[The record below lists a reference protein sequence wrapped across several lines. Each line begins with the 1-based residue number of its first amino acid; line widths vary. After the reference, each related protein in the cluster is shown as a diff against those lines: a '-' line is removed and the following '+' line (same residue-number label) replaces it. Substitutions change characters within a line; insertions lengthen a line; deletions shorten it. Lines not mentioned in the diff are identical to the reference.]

1 MADYKKIVSVMKNR
15 TKGLSAQGFSTQET
29 GCDLGSS
36 YNEFLK
42 KEVKNNKSFGIDWD
56 TFKVYADEYGYYATC
71 ENFKTMPD
79 TIYNVLFKLTIWD
92 SIGGDKIKNQ
102 GIANILVLYYGLGLF
117 SVYEALK
124 KFGYVPPYKSSSD
137 IATNISNSFKL
148 SDDTI
153 DFINKLDAEGK
164 SPLLFNE
171 LTKITPKDKVYWLSK
186 PYVLRTSEK
195 IMLGVGVLF
204 VGYLAYK
211 FIKR

>member
-56 TFKVYADEYGYYATC
+56 TFKVYEDEYGYYATC

-92 SIGGDKIKNQ
+92 SLGGDKIKNQ
-102 GIANILVLYYGLGLF
+102 GVANILVLYYGLGLF

-137 IATNISNSFKL
+137 IATNLTNSFKL

>member
-42 KEVKNNKSFGIDWD
+42 KEVKKNKSFGIDWD

-102 GIANILVLYYGLGLF
+102 GVANILVLYYGLGLF

-137 IATNISNSFKL
+137 IATNLTNSFKL

>member
-1 MADYKKIVSVMKNR
+1 MADYKKIVSVIKSRRN
-15 TKGLSAQGFSTQET
+15 GLSAQGFSSDGTP
-29 GCDLGSS
+29 CDLGTSFNS
-36 YNEFLK
+36 FLK
-42 KEVKNNKSFGIDWD
+42 KEIKNNSSFGIDWD
-56 TFKVYADEYGYYATC
+56 TFKFYAKELGYDPTC

-102 GIANILVLYYGLGLF
+102 GIANILVLYYGLGLIT
-117 SVYEALK
+117 VMEALK
-124 KFGYVPPYKSSSD
+124 KFGYIPPYKTSED
-137 IATNISNSFKL
+137 IATNITNAFKL
-148 SDDTI
+148 SDSDI

-171 LTKITPKDKVYWLSK
+171 LTKIIPKDKVYWLSK

>member
-124 KFGYVPPYKSSSD
+124 KFGYIPPYKSSSD
-137 IATNISNSFKL
+137 IATNLSNSFKL

-171 LTKITPKDKVYWLSK
+171 LTKIVPKDKVYWLSK

>member
-56 TFKVYADEYGYYATC
+56 TFKVYADELGYYPTC

-102 GIANILVLYYGLGLF
+102 GIANVLVLYYGLGLYT
-117 SVYEALK
+117 VMEALK
-124 KFGYVPPYKSSSD
+124 KFGYIPPYKNAD
-137 IATNISNSFKL
+137 LKTNLDLAFKL
-148 SDDTI
+148 SETDV

-171 LTKITPKDKVYWLSK
+171 LTKIVPKDKVYWLSK
-186 PYVLRTSEK
+186 RYVLRTSEK

>member
-56 TFKVYADEYGYYATC
+56 TFKVYADELGYYPTC
-71 ENFKTMPD
+71 DNFKNMPD

-124 KFGYVPPYKSSSD
+124 KFGYVPPYKSSELK
-137 IATNISNSFKL
+137 TNTNLGFFKL
-148 SDDTI
+148 NQNDI

-186 PYVLRTSEK
+186 RYVLRTSEK

>member
-102 GIANILVLYYGLGLF
+102 GVANILVLYYGLGLF

-137 IATNISNSFKL
+137 IATNLTNSFKL

>member
-102 GIANILVLYYGLGLF
+102 GIANILVLYYGLGLYT
-117 SVYEALK
+117 VMEALK
-124 KFGYVPPYKSSSD
+124 KFGYVKPYKSSD
-137 IATNISNSFKL
+137 LKTNLDLAFKL
-148 SDDTI
+148 SETDV

-171 LTKITPKDKVYWLSK
+171 LTKIVPKDKVYWLSK
-186 PYVLRTSEK
+186 RYVLRTSEK

>member
-1 MADYKKIVSVMKNR
+1 MADYKKIVSIMKSR
-15 TKGLSAQGFSTQET
+15 TTGLSSQGFSTQET
-29 GCDLGSS
+29 GCDLGTS

-56 TFKVYADEYGYYATC
+56 TFQVYAKELGYDPTC
-71 ENFKTMPD
+71 ENFKTMPS

-102 GIANILVLYYGLGLF
+102 GIANILVLYYGLGLYT
-117 SVYEALK
+117 VIEVLK
-124 KFGYVPPYKSSSD
+124 KFGYVRPYESSD
-137 IATNISNSFKL
+137 IATNVTNAFKL
-148 SDDTI
+148 SETDV

-186 PYVLRTSEK
+186 RYVLRTSEK
-195 IMLGVGVLF
+195 IGLAVGVLF

>member
-1 MADYKKIVSVMKNR
+1 MADYKKIVSIMKSR
-15 TKGLSAQGFSTQET
+15 TTGLSSQGFSTQET
-29 GCDLGSS
+29 GCDLGTS

-56 TFKVYADEYGYYATC
+56 TFQVYAKELGYDPTC
-71 ENFKTMPD
+71 ENFKTMPS

-102 GIANILVLYYGLGLF
+102 GIANILVLYYGLGLYT
-117 SVYEALK
+117 VIEALK
-124 KFGYVPPYKSSSD
+124 KFGYVRPYESSD
-137 IATNISNSFKL
+137 ITTNVTNAFKL
-148 SDDTI
+148 SETDV

-186 PYVLRTSEK
+186 RYVLRTSEK
-195 IMLGVGVLF
+195 IGLAVGVLF

>member
-1 MADYKKIVSVMKNR
+1 MADYKKIVSVIKNKN
-15 TKGLSAQGFSTQET
+15 KGFTNQNLAPQET
-29 GCDLGSS
+29 ECDLGSS
-36 YNEFLK
+36 FNVFLN
-42 KEVKNNKSFGIDWD
+42 KEIKNDTSSGIDWN
-56 TFKVYADEYGYYATC
+56 TFKVYADELGYYPTC

-124 KFGYVPPYKSSSD
+124 KFGYVPPYKSSELK
-137 IATNISNSFKL
+137 TNTNLGFFKL
-148 SDDTI
+148 SENDV

-171 LTKITPKDKVYWLSK
+171 LTKIIPKDKVYWLSK

-195 IMLGVGVLF
+195 IGLGVGVLF
-204 VGYLAYK
+204 VGYLVYK

>member
-1 MADYKKIVSVMKNR
+1 
-15 TKGLSAQGFSTQET
+15 
-29 GCDLGSS
+29 
-36 YNEFLK
+36 
-42 KEVKNNKSFGIDWD
+42 
-56 TFKVYADEYGYYATC
+56 
-71 ENFKTMPD
+71 MPD

-102 GIANILVLYYGLGLF
+102 GVANILVLYYGLGLF

-137 IATNISNSFKL
+137 IATNLTNSFKL

>member
-1 MADYKKIVSVMKNR
+1 MADYKKIVSIMKSR
-15 TKGLSAQGFSTQET
+15 TTGLSSQGFSTQET
-29 GCDLGSS
+29 GCDLGTS

-56 TFKVYADEYGYYATC
+56 TFQVYAKELGYDPTC
-71 ENFKTMPD
+71 ENFKTMPS

-102 GIANILVLYYGLGLF
+102 GIANILVLYYGLGLYT
-117 SVYEALK
+117 VIEALK
-124 KFGYVPPYKSSSD
+124 KFGYVRPYESSD
-137 IATNISNSFKL
+137 IATNVTNAFKL
-148 SDDTI
+148 SETDV

-186 PYVLRTSEK
+186 RYVLRTSEK
-195 IMLGVGVLF
+195 IGLAVGVLF

>member
-56 TFKVYADEYGYYATC
+56 TFKVYADELGYYPTC

-102 GIANILVLYYGLGLF
+102 GIANILVLYYGLGLYT
-117 SVYEALK
+117 VMEALK
-124 KFGYVPPYKSSSD
+124 KFGYVPPYKSSELK
-137 IATNISNSFKL
+137 TNTNLGFFKL
-148 SDDTI
+148 SENDVE
-153 DFINKLDAEGK
+153 FINKLDAEGK
-164 SPLLFNE
+164 SPLLFEE

-195 IMLGVGVLF
+195 IALGVGILF

>member
-15 TKGLSAQGFSTQET
+15 TKGLSSQGFSTQET
-29 GCDLGSS
+29 GCDLGTS

-42 KEVKNNKSFGIDWD
+42 QEIKNNKSFGIDWD
-56 TFKVYADEYGYYATC
+56 TFKVYADELGYYPTC

-92 SIGGDKIKNQ
+92 TIGGDKIKNQ
-102 GIANILVLYYGLGLF
+102 GIANILVLYYGLGLYT
-117 SVYEALK
+117 VMEALK
-124 KFGYVPPYKSSSD
+124 KFGYVPPYKSSELE
-137 IATNISNSFKL
+137 TNTNLGFFKL
-148 SDDTI
+148 SQNDV

-171 LTKITPKDKVYWLSK
+171 LTKNTPKDKVYWLSK
-186 PYVLRTSEK
+186 RYVLRTSEK
-195 IMLGVGVLF
+195 IGLGVGVLF